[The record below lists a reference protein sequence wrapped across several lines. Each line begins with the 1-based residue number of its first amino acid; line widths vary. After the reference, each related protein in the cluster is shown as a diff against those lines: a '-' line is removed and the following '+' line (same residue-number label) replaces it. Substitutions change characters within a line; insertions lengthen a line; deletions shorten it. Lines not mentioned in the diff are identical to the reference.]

1 MQSKIGTVLAATTLM
16 MALESNSTR
25 ILTFTTK
32 SGSKNLF
39 SSFKKEKKPKFDDQN
54 QIQDLL
60 KGNKPENI
68 KVAGHFV
75 GHEFKWTAFRR
86 GTMKCLKMW
95 MVTKIKVEGPRGE
108 NWTVFRA
115 KIEIDRPVSNLKTS

>member
-60 KGNKPENI
+60 KGNRPGNMKVGGNFSAMSKSGRSLEEQNEMNELCMATKTKVGGPWSENGRSVPLWI
-68 KVAGHFV
+68 F
-75 GHEFKWTAFRR
+75 
-86 GTMKCLKMW
+86 
-95 MVTKIKVEGPRGE
+95 
-108 NWTVFRA
+108 
-115 KIEIDRPVSNLKTS
+115 

>member
-1 MQSKIGTVLAATTLM
+1 MQSKIGTVLAVTTLM

-32 SGSKNLF
+32 SGSKNLS

-60 KGNKPENI
+60 KGNKPENME
-68 KVAGHFV
+68 VGGHLSV
-75 GHEFKWTAFRR
+75 
-86 GTMKCLKMW
+86 
-95 MVTKIKVEGPRGE
+95 I
-108 NWTVFRA
+108 N
-115 KIEIDRPVSNLKTS
+115 

>member
-1 MQSKIGTVLAATTLM
+1 MRSKIGTALAVTTLM
-16 MALESNSTR
+16 MAPESNSTQ

-60 KGNKPENI
+60 KGK
-68 KVAGHFV
+68 
-75 GHEFKWTAFRR
+75 
-86 GTMKCLKMW
+86 
-95 MVTKIKVEGPRGE
+95 
-108 NWTVFRA
+108 
-115 KIEIDRPVSNLKTS
+115 